1 MRVWRQAR
9 DSTYFN
15 EGGGGNVALIWAGL
29 TSASEGDVTGG
40 AARARVRK

>member
-1 MRVWRQAR
+1 MRVWRYNR
-9 DSTYFN
+9 DLTYFD
-15 EGGGGNVALIWAGL
+15 EGGGGNVALIWEGL